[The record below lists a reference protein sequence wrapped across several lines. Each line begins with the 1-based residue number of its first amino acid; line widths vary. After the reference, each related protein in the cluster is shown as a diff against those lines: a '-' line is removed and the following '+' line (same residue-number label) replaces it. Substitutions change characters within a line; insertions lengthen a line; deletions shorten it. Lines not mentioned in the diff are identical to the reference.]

1 MPRTPPGRQDPAAG
15 PGPAPAVVTRE
26 ASSWA
31 HVHSQPHSPLLGV
44 PCLSF
49 PVCPIAPFI
58 QGWVQCP
65 RGAHLPRLLSGSRE
79 CPPGWAGGP
88 REASSRWLPQHPEGC
103 SEWTSLHNLPQG
115 SPLLQGGDQGPEG
128 PSEGTSGLGN
138 MAKGTVRQRD
148 GHHGQQLCSPSSSG
162 SRPRPSALP
171 GLLTLRPPCRQSP
184 LPPPPAPPAT
194 AMMALLP
201 PPGGP
206 PGLLAPDPGPGL
218 LRDLGKCL
226 LGPLGHPEP
235 VRTPRCVLRS
245 RLPPCRRPLS
255 PVPEGSGWF
264 RGQVFVL

>member
-49 PVCPIAPFI
+49 PVRPIAPFI

-88 REASSRWLPQHPEGC
+88 WEASSRWLPQHPEGR
-103 SEWTSLHNLPQG
+103 QG
-115 SPLLQGGDQGPEG
+115 SAPRSGHLCTTSHGGAPFCKGGDQGPKG

-171 GLLTLRPPCRQSP
+171 ELLTLRPPCRQSP

-201 PPGGP
+201 PPGGTSLPTCSRPRAWPVAGPREMFAGSRGTSGARKDAPLRAEVP
-206 PGLLAPDPGPGL
+206 PASL
-218 LRDLGKCL
+218 
-226 LGPLGHPEP
+226 
-235 VRTPRCVLRS
+235 
-245 RLPPCRRPLS
+245 
-255 PVPEGSGWF
+255 
-264 RGQVFVL
+264 